1 MNDPNKVINV
11 NLSSLLSLKVEL
23 LRKQAEVNKAKAL
36 QTDEC
41 KGLKGVE
48 KVCDDDG
55 LMQRRRNKKRVEK
68 VINKS
73 GDAKVIEHEDSVLLE
88 KSRKVLEAK
97 AKFYERMNASGGTLN
112 SDDNCLV
119 LFNKKKQ
126 EKDSEANVEDQQNF
140 DVLDATSSES
150 EEDNDES
157 IDSDDEW
164 VEYTDCLGRTRKC
177 LRKDLENAK
186 QKDADLAA
194 SIPER
199 LDQTKANWM
208 INTLANENAT
218 KDADNDGMSTIG
230 PLPPQSVFGDGCSM
244 MSKHEEQKVNWERKE
259 QENLEKKDVHY
270 QDVFFDEARQH
281 GVGYYAFSTDE
292 EERRRQQKELEKTR
306 EQTIEEQDRREALRA
321 QREKIIA
328 ERVFAAKNRQRARLG
343 LPPLEANAE
352 LEKEK
357 NEPKETK
364 EERKLRKQA
373 KKLAKKQEK
382 EEQEREYERQHH
394 IRPWDRS
401 KHGIPK
407 NLVVNQPQDEKWS
420 YKPEREP
427 MTQEQWNEHKR
438 SERIQEFAPPTEV
451 PFKRKSFSSI
461 PSTVP
466 PRPPPSLSPNS
477 LTPHNE
483 DIETFISYQSTK
495 KSPKYFKKRNYIND
509 ENEAEDSQSASS
521 KASVDDECQYKAKK
535 TKSSENLEQ
544 SIEAGLRF
552 LRNNYD
558 KQMPTCKSTWTAK
571 ADY

>member
-36 QTDEC
+36 QTDDC
-41 KGLKGVE
+41 KRKGVE

-55 LMQRRRNKKRVEK
+55 LTQRRHNKTRVEK
-68 VINKS
+68 MINK
-73 GDAKVIEHEDSVLLE
+73 KENPTVIEHEDSALLE

-126 EKDSEANVEDQQNF
+126 EKDSKAHVDDQQSF
-140 DVLDATSSES
+140 GVLDATSSES
-150 EEDNDES
+150 EEDNDETV
-157 IDSDDEW
+157 DSENEW

-177 LRKDLENAK
+177 LRKDLESAK
-186 QKDADLAA
+186 KQDADLAA

-218 KDADNDGMSTIG
+218 KDGDSDGDMSTIG

-306 EQTIEEQDRREALRA
+306 EQTIEEQERREALRA
-321 QREKIIA
+321 RREKIIA

-352 LEKEK
+352 LEKEQT
-357 NEPKETK
+357 EPKETK
-364 EERKLRKQA
+364 EERKLRKRA

-382 EEQEREYERQHH
+382 EEREREYERQHH
-394 IRPWDRS
+394 IRPWDRN
-401 KHGIPK
+401 KDGVPK
-407 NLVVNQPQDEKWS
+407 NLVINQPQDEKWS

-427 MTQEQWNEHKR
+427 MTQEQWNEYKR
-438 SERIQEFAPPTEV
+438 SERIQEFAPPIEV
-451 PFKRKSFSSI
+451 PLKRKSFSSMS
-461 PSTVP
+461 STVP
-466 PRPPPSLSPNS
+466 PRPPPSFSSNS
-477 LTPHNE
+477 ISPHNE
-483 DIETFISYQSTK
+483 DIETFINYQSTK

-509 ENEAEDSQSASS
+509 ENEAEDSPSTSS
-521 KASVDDECQYKAKK
+521 KANLEGELHYKAKK

-558 KQMPTCKSTWTAK
+558 KQMPACKSTWTAK